1 MQDKGNLLLK
11 LTLFV
16 IAAIAIGFFLFTISD
31 IVKLVIIA
39 GLLAYILDPLAN
51 IMESRGMSRTSAT
64 VAIFVGIVL
73 LSVLSYFI
81 FLPLLS
87 EEIKSLKNGFG
98 PEQTG
103 AMVSRL
109 EEFLATNLSFIGVR
123 DMNITGK
130 LQGAM
135 AHTGEWILAHVM
147 DAASVVT
154 SMILIPFIVFF
165 LLKDG
170 REFKKAF
177 VTLVPNRYF
186 EFTLYLLYKLD
197 TQVGNYL
204 RGQFIDATI
213 IGFLAFFALWFIGIK
228 YYFLIGVFTGFANLI
243 PYFGPITGAMLATF
257 LSILQTGGFEMALY
271 VILAFTVIKLVDD
284 ALVQPVVVARSVDM
298 NPLTVLLAILVG
310 GKLFGILGMLLSVPV
325 AGFIKVVVRESIINY
340 RKYRAI

>member
-1 MQDKGNLLLK
+1 MQDKGNLLFK
-11 LTLFV
+11 LALFLL
-16 IAAIAIGFFLFTISD
+16 AAIAIGFFLFTISD

-73 LSVLSYFI
+73 LSVVSYFV

-87 EEIKSLKNGFG
+87 QEIKSLKNGFG

-154 SMILIPFIVFF
+154 SLILIPFIVFF

>member
-1 MQDKGNLLLK
+1 MQDKGNVFLK
-11 LTLFV
+11 LTLFA
-16 IAAIAIGFFLFTISD
+16 IAAIAIGFFLFTISE

-39 GLLAYILDPLAN
+39 SLLAYILDPLAN
-51 IMESRGMSRTSAT
+51 IMESRGISRTSAT
-64 VAIFVGIVL
+64 VAIFTGIVL
-73 LSVLSYFI
+73 LSVVSYFVL
-81 FLPLLS
+81 LPLLS
-87 EEIKSLKNGFG
+87 GEIKSLKSGFG

-109 EEFLATNLSFIGVR
+109 EEFLVTNLSFIGVR
-123 DMNITGK
+123 DMNIAGK

-135 AHTGEWILAHVM
+135 AHTGDWILSHIA
-147 DAASVVT
+147 DAASLVT

-204 RGQFIDATI
+204 RGQFIDAAI
-213 IGFLAFFALWFIGIK
+213 IGLLAFCALWFIGIK

-243 PYFGPITGAMLATF
+243 PYFGPLAGALLATF
-257 LSILQTGGFEMALY
+257 LSILQTGGLEMALY
-271 VILAFTVIKLVDD
+271 VILAFTIIKLIDD

-310 GKLFGILGMLLSVPV
+310 GKLFGVLGMLLSVPV
-325 AGFIKVVVRESIINY
+325 TGFIKVVIHESIVNY
-340 RKYRAI
+340 RKYRTI